1 MVRTHVVEISF
12 LLVGSVGDVLIAVCI
27 LGRSSLLK
35 HFSQSLLQLRVPVLQ
50 LMTFSHRLLYITRL
64 CSATYVR

>member
-35 HFSQSLLQLRVPVLQ
+35 HLSQSLLQLRVPVLQ